1 MNQQAR
7 LDFFAELIGTFIFI
21 GTIITVINSNESS
34 MNFLKIGIALMASI
48 VFLGSVSGGAFN
60 PAVSL
65 MFFLN
70 DKIDLARMSSQIL
83 GQIVGCLLAI
93 FAFNKLTSSEKL
105 K

>member
-1 MNQQAR
+1 MNNQSR

-34 MNFLKIGIALMASI
+34 MNFLKIGIALMTSI

-65 MFFLN
+65 MFYINNKVDFP
-70 DKIDLARMSSQIL
+70 RMCSQIL

-93 FAFNKLTSSEKL
+93 FAFKKLTSSEKL

>member
-70 DKIDLARMSSQIL
+70 DKIYLARMSSQIL

-93 FAFNKLTSSEKL
+93 CAFNKLTSSEKL

>member
-70 DKIDLARMSSQIL
+70 NKIDIARMSSQIL
-83 GQIVGCLLAI
+83 GQIVGCLLAV
-93 FAFNKLTSSEKL
+93 FVFQNLTSIEKV